1 MKQPVTE
8 IEPRLKHV
16 WRPYTQMETESPP
29 LMAVETCGAQIK
41 LTDGRWL
48 IDGISSWWTACH
60 GYNHEAII
68 AAMHKQLDEMP
79 HVMFGG
85 MTHEPALNLAAR
97 LAGILPGAGTRSA
110 LQHIFFSDS
119 GSVAIEVALK
129 MAVQFWHNSGSP
141 SRTRFVA
148 FQHAYHGDTAGA
160 MSICDPE
167 EGMHTLFKGAIPE
180 QIIIE
185 LPETADQMAAFEQ
198 LLIGGQREVAGV
210 ILEPLLQA
218 AGGMK
223 FHSPETLSAIA
234 NCCAKN
240 NVLFIVDEIATGF
253 GRTGTLF
260 ACEQADVVPDIM
272 CIGKALTGGTIGM
285 AATAANKRIFSSFL
299 SNDADDAFMHGPT
312 YMANPLAAT
321 AANASLD
328 LFENGERLEQVD
340 RIENTLKE
348 QLEPCRKIPGV
359 KDVRVMGA
367 VGVVQMTSPRDID
380 WLRQRFTE
388 ENVWIRPFG
397 DVVYLM
403 PSFVINKDEL
413 TALTRAIVCVMNEW
427 SKRPIQN

>member
-1 MKQPVTE
+1 MKQLAAE
-8 IEPRLKHV
+8 IDPRLKHV

-148 FQHAYHGDTAGA
+148 FQHAYHGDTTGA

-413 TALTRAIVCVMNEW
+413 TALTRAIVCVMKEW

>member
-1 MKQPVTE
+1 
-8 IEPRLKHV
+8 
-16 WRPYTQMETESPP
+16 
-29 LMAVETCGAQIK
+29 MAVETCGAQIK
-41 LTDGRWL
+41 LADGRWL
-48 IDGISSWWTACH
+48 IDGTSSWWTACH

-68 AAMHKQLDEMP
+68 AAMHTQLDDMP

-85 MTHEPALNLAAR
+85 MTHEPALQLAAR
-97 LAGILPGAGTRSA
+97 LARILPGAETDGA

-119 GSVAIEVALK
+119 GSVAVEVALK
-129 MAVQFWHNSGSP
+129 MAVQFWHNLGAP
-141 SRTRFVA
+141 TRTRFVA
-148 FQHAYHGDTAGA
+148 FQYAYHGDTTGA
-160 MSICDPE
+160 MSICDPD
-167 EGMHTLFKGAIPE
+167 EGMHALFKGAIPE
-180 QIIIE
+180 QIIVE
-185 LPETADQMAAFEQ
+185 LPQTADQMATFDQ
-198 LLIGGQREVAGV
+198 LLMGGQREVAGV

-223 FHSPETLSAIA
+223 FHSPETLAAIA

-253 GRTGTLF
+253 GRTGSLF
-260 ACEQADVVPDIM
+260 ACEQANVVPDIM
-272 CIGKALTGGTIGM
+272 CIGKALTGGSIGM
-285 AATAANKRIFSSFL
+285 AATAANKKVFSSFL
-299 SNDADDAFMHGPT
+299 SNDADAAFMHGPT

-340 RIENTLKE
+340 RIEITLRE
-348 QLEPCRKIPGV
+348 QLEPCRKIPGI
-359 KDVRVMGA
+359 KDVRVIGA

-403 PSFVINKDEL
+403 PAFVINKDEL
-413 TALTRAIVCVMNEW
+413 TALTRAIVNVMSEW
-427 SKRPIQN
+427 SKRPIQNQEAVSA